1 VYGIYTLYQTG
12 KLSKEPLPS
21 IREVEE
27 MIESRV
33 HGNEVSPH
41 LLRSPLIPLAPPP
54 CLYRPQV
61 LPSSLGPSIE
71 LMIEIYFRDN
81 PTAVA
86 RARGDVTDFGSDV
99 HNSPTVLRMTLH
111 RGDLCRLIEDKALLR
126 LAFRIGHEDFHRS
139 SSGQTSG
146 PSASVE
152 EEEEVRAVEE
162 SWTEIGKIL
171 LDQCRWRRTLEGM
184 SVGRGYYAKLTQATS
199 LLSIESIDVTAE
211 VLDRKSAK
219 MRVQKPIMR
228 SQLRAGSG
236 AVSSMMSKEFD
247 LLCDSRA
254 ELVLVLPSVLH
265 SQTCQVVSLSER
277 RPTVVLQVMIWQRG
291 VAMGVVCFDWSQK
304 EIYLLQPSPVEQE
317 TLCLPLQAAGREEVA
332 INMSLYATS
341 LTYQEEVPPPPLSS
355 HATLLSM

>member
-1 VYGIYTLYQTG
+1 
-12 KLSKEPLPS
+12 
-21 IREVEE
+21 
-27 MIESRV
+27 
-33 HGNEVSPH
+33 
-41 LLRSPLIPLAPPP
+41 
-54 CLYRPQV
+54 
-61 LPSSLGPSIE
+61 
-71 LMIEIYFRDN
+71 
-81 PTAVA
+81 
-86 RARGDVTDFGSDV
+86 
-99 HNSPTVLRMTLH
+99 
-111 RGDLCRLIEDKALLR
+111 
-126 LAFRIGHEDFHRS
+126 
-139 SSGQTSG
+139 
-146 PSASVE
+146 
-152 EEEEVRAVEE
+152 
-162 SWTEIGKIL
+162 
-171 LDQCRWRRTLEGM
+171 M